1 MNKNTKNGQS
11 YSANARDSISNG
23 VKVAIVH
30 DFLHSLGGAERVL
43 LALTEIFP
51 EAPVY
56 TLLAD
61 PKIKKFF
68 PNKKIHT
75 SYLQKWSFIPSR
87 FFISFFPRAIESF
100 DFSDFDVV
108 ISSSN
113 SFAKNI
119 ITKPETI
126 HISYIHSPMRYAW
139 DETHTQLANQA
150 HRTLIGRAFGLT
162 EWVASNIIHRLR
174 IWDKLGSSRVDV
186 FVANSENV
194 RNRIKKYYRRDAQ
207 VIYPPA
213 DTHLIKPNETNEG
226 YYLVISRLSKY
237 KRIELAVEACQ
248 ELGLPLVVIGN
259 GEMENELKK
268 MATQTTKFLGFV
280 DDATKIKYLENCKAL
295 LFPGEEDLG
304 IVPIEAMAAGKPVL
318 AFKKGGLLETVID
331 GVTGAF
337 FLEQTTASITQAL
350 RNFDRELSKYNVE
363 EIRKH
368 AQKFS
373 KQTFKDNID
382 KLVHDKINA
391 RE

>member
-1 MNKNTKNGQS
+1 MADKTEKI
-11 YSANARDSISNG
+11 R
-23 VKVAIVH
+23 VALVH

-61 PKIKKFF
+61 SKIKKFF

-126 HISYIHSPMRYAW
+126 HISYVHSPMRYAW
-139 DETHTQLANQA
+139 DEAHTQLANQA

-162 EWVASNIIHRLR
+162 ELVASSIIHGLR
-174 IWDKLGSSRVDV
+174 IWDKLGSSRVDI

-194 RNRIKKYYRRDAQ
+194 RKRIQKYYRRDAQ
-207 VIYPPA
+207 VIYPPV
-213 DTHLIKPNETNEG
+213 DTHLIKPTATNDG
-226 YYLVISRLSKY
+226 YYLVVSRLSKY
-237 KRIELAVEACQ
+237 KRVDLAVEACA
-248 ELGLPLVVIGN
+248 ELGLPLVVIGS
-259 GEMENELKK
+259 GEMTEELKK
-268 MATQTTKFLGFV
+268 IAHPTTKFLGFV
-280 DDATKIKYLENCKAL
+280 DDATKIKHLENCKAL
-295 LFPGEEDLG
+295 IFPGEEDLG

-318 AFKKGGLLETVID
+318 AFKKGGLLETVIN
-331 GVTGAF
+331 GTTGAF
-337 FLEQTTASITQAL
+337 FEEQTVASSVSAL
-350 RNFDRELSKYNVE
+350 RQFDADILKFDAEQ
-363 EIRKH
+363 IRTH
-368 AQKFS
+368 AKKFS
-373 KQTFKDNID
+373 KQVFWDKID
-382 KLVHDKINA
+382 KLVHESHNA
-391 RE
+391 RK